1 MKKHVGFEDAVIAD
15 ANVEKGQVLNI
26 DIGKCYQFKPEDFEI
41 DVTAVRYS
49 NSSFIQVMDQD
60 VFVDFLEIPGVKK
73 EGKMIANAT
82 RIYMTHVQAKKLV
95 ETLGNTLESSYK
107 AGRMETYQSS
117 KK

>member
-1 MKKHVGFEDAVIAD
+1 MKKKDEFDNMVITDAD
-15 ANVEKGQVLNI
+15 KEQGQILNI
-26 DIGKCYQFKPEDFEI
+26 DIGKCYRFKPEDFEI
-41 DVTAVRYS
+41 DVTIVRYS
-49 NSSFIQVMDQD
+49 NTSFIQVMGTD

-73 EGKMIANAT
+73 EGKMVANAT

-95 ETLGNTLESSYK
+95 ETLGNLLEKSYK